1 MEQRAAAMS
10 ELERKFDDRG
20 RRWAERMLE
29 RLQTHW
35 VEVPLAWP
43 GTREQAQTIVY
54 ALSDDS
60 LSEVE
65 RERLVEVVQT
75 GARLAWR
82 DMVGNA

>member
-1 MEQRAAAMS
+1 MDRRRGAMS
-10 ELERKFDDRG
+10 DLDRRFDDRG

-35 VEVPLAWP
+35 LEVPLVWP
-43 GTREQAQTIVY
+43 GTREQAETIVH

-60 LSEVE
+60 LTEDE
-65 RERLVEVVQT
+65 RNHLVEIVQT
-75 GARLAWR
+75 GARNAWR